1 MLQESSNVGNEIKK
15 IKNNNNIFF
24 SRRLYLMDG
33 RRNDLAIIKRVNYVL
48 GMGRASVKRLLC
60 CGGGD
65 IYLYRVVVMLFTAFM
80 RLQIYTTIVHE

>member
-1 MLQESSNVGNEIKK
+1 MLVMKNTKKK
-15 IKNNNNIFF
+15 IITFF
-24 SRRLYLMDG
+24 FLGVCMDG
-33 RRNDLAIIKRVNYVL
+33 RNDLAIIKRVNYVL